1 MAVGMPARWPV
12 GDLLGTLVRFG
23 LAAVWLVSGTL
34 KAADPEKTYLAVQ
47 AFRLLPDALAGPV
60 AAALP
65 FVELGLGV
73 LVLFG
78 VGTRVVAVLS
88 CLVLLAF
95 VTGIAQA
102 WARGLSIDCGCFG
115 GGGEVA
121 PGQTRYPQELARDA
135 GFLALAVW
143 LVVRPRSLLS
153 VDGWLGVGRRTPAGD
168 DGDDRDEPVPAET

>member
-1 MAVGMPARWPV
+1 MPARRSV

-23 LAAVWLVSGTL
+23 LAAVWLVSGAI
-34 KAADPEKTYLAVQ
+34 KAAAPERTYLSVQ
-47 AFRLLPDALAGPV
+47 AFRVLPDALAGPV
-60 AAALP
+60 AAVLP

-78 VGTRVVAVLS
+78 VGTRVVAALS

-95 VTGIAQA
+95 VAGITQA

-115 GGGEVA
+115 GGGDVA
-121 PGQTRYPQELARDA
+121 PGETRYPEELARDT

-143 LVVRPRSLLS
+143 LLVRPRSLLS
-153 VDGWLGVGRRTPAGD
+153 VDGWLGLGRPARDGD
-168 DGDDRDEPVPAET
+168 DGDDRDEPVPAES